1 MVPRKS
7 GSVKDQKSESVT
19 LKTFWLCI
27 QARELFA
34 PDLISKTTQ
43 VEEVSRTR
51 SIVCLA
57 VYKFQPKAIE

>member
-19 LKTFWLCI
+19 LKTFWFCI

-34 PDLISKTTQ
+34 PDLISIQLPNFIKESFKSKTNH
-43 VEEVSRTR
+43 
-51 SIVCLA
+51 L
-57 VYKFQPKAIE
+57 VYH